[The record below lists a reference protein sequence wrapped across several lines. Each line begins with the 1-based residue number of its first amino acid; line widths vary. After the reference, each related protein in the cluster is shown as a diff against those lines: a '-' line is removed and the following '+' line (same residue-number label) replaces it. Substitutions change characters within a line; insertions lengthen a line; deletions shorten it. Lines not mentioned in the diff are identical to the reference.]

1 MSLTRIIEGF
11 LTALTICMAPASFAG
26 DIELNHRNFTIP
38 VVKERG
44 VIIVSRTEIVTQPGT
59 AAHCLKQLVLNLGG
73 STDIKDISSIKVYCN
88 TDSTYLSEEAALKAP
103 LFNSHTPTFA
113 GNTVTLNGNLRL
125 SGKKN
130 YVWIGVD
137 IKESAIV
144 GNKIKIGISGLV
156 IDDIIV
162 KNGLP
167 QAFAY
172 RIASAVRQSMQDNV
186 HTSRI
191 PGLATALNGDLLAI
205 YDARYDSRRDLQG
218 DIDIAL
224 NRSTDKGNS
233 WLPLQKIIDMGTF
246 NGLPEKF
253 NGVSDPCILVDK
265 SNGNIF
271 VAGLW
276 MHGVLDDKGKWT
288 EGLSDTSTDWNHQW
302 KSKGSQPGFDIKQTA
317 QFLLVKS
324 TDNGKTWSKPVNLT
338 KMCKK
343 EEWWLWAPAP
353 GSGFTMNDGTLVFP
367 TQGRDK
373 TGKAFSTITYSKDGG
388 KTWVTG
394 NPAYD
399 LSTTECMAAQLSD
412 GSIMLNMRTNA
423 NKDLTGPGN
432 GRAVAVTKDMGKT
445 WAVHTT
451 SRNALPEPVCMGSLY
466 KHVYKAKDGSQKNVL
481 LFFNPNSTSKRNQ
494 LTLKVSLDDGNT
506 WPAKQFVLLDE
517 FNGSGYSCITSVD
530 NETIGVIYEGSQAH
544 LTFEKINITEII
556 Q

>member
-1 MSLTRIIEGF
+1 MTLTRIIGGF
-11 LTALTICMAPASFAG
+11 LMVLTVCHSSALLAQ
-26 DIELNHRNFTIP
+26 DIRLNHRNFTIP
-38 VVKERG
+38 VIKERG
-44 VIIVSRTEIVTQPGT
+44 VVIVSRTEIIPGAAT
-59 AAHCLKQLVLNLGG
+59 AAQYLKQLVLSFDG
-73 STDIKDISSIKVYCN
+73 STDVKDISSIKVYCN
-88 TDSTYLSEEAALKAP
+88 TDSSYLLEESTLKAP
-103 LFNSHTPTFA
+103 LFNSSTPTVI

-125 SGKKN
+125 SKTKN
-130 YVWIGVD
+130 YIWIGVD
-137 IKESAIV
+137 VKESAIV
-144 GNKIKIGISGLV
+144 GNKIKIGVSGLV
-156 IDDIIV
+156 IDDLPI
-162 KNGLP
+162 KKDLP
-167 QAFAY
+167 QPFTY
-172 RIASAVRQSMQDNV
+172 RIASAVRQFMQDNV

-265 SNGNIF
+265 KNGNIF

-288 EGLSDTSTDWNHQW
+288 EGLTDTSTNWNHQW
-302 KSKGSQPGFDIKQTA
+302 RSKGSQPGFDIKQTA

-324 TDNGKTWSKPVNLT
+324 TDNGKTWSQPVNLT

-353 GSGFTMNDGTLVFP
+353 GSGFTMDDGTLVFP

-373 TGKAFSTITYSKDGG
+373 TGKAFSTITYSRDRGE
-388 KTWVTG
+388 TWVTG
-394 NPAYD
+394 SPAYD
-399 LSTTECMAAQLSD
+399 LSTTECMAAQLTD

-432 GRAVAVTKDMGKT
+432 GRAVAITKDMGKT
-445 WAVHTT
+445 WVVHQT

-466 KHVYKAKDGSQKNVL
+466 KHVYKAKDGSKKNVL

-494 LTLKVSLDDGNT
+494 LTLKVSQDDGNT
-506 WPAKQFVLLDE
+506 WPADQFILLDE
-517 FNGSGYSCITSVD
+517 FSGSGYSCITSVD
-530 NETIGVIYEGSQAH
+530 NDTIGVIYEGSQAH
-544 LTFEKINITEII
+544 LIFEKINISEII
-556 Q
+556 K